1 MIRLLL
7 LALLLLNLQ
16 AKENVLTI
24 MIPMD
29 KPQESKNAP
38 FFKAFKALHDYMDEG
53 NQKAVGDPD
62 ADERWDYMSI
72 AWGISEYIEGV
83 IPLAQT
89 AVQQMPL
96 IQEFKPKNKAER
108 RFLAHLKQRE
118 MLRALDSIGVYN
130 AYANHPKSATLA
142 KVFLD
147 TANFLYAPLFNAQRA
162 GLDMMS
168 YLNQLQHILVAKKQ
182 CHPAPFAP
190 NDYCN
195 DSSTCAGCAHD
206 IIATAYDE
214 NISNDKLLQ
223 QLHTDIKNMADAY
236 GFFQQKIHSR
246 SLWER
251 LTLAHI
257 LGDDKDLI
265 VDGKQEDVPPSY
277 YVDDDSYQEMLHKYP
292 KRIDPSHLST
302 LYLARLLVLSYNAP
316 FYTHLQNNPTS
327 ILKDHPTM
335 CLSPKYLSPKSQ
347 QTCLQLFKAQ
357 TYNTKD
363 IQEQLHLVRLISID
377 DSPCVYL
384 DPKDKLQIFKSNNAI
399 CVALQKHLT
408 KEQKWSAYFS

>member
-24 MIPMD
+24 MIPME

-38 FFKAFKALHDYMDEG
+38 FFRAFKALYDHMDKG
-53 NQKAVGDPD
+53 NQDAVGDPEE
-62 ADERWDYMSI
+62 DERWDYMSI
-72 AWGISEYIEGV
+72 AWDISKYIKGV

-89 AVQQMPL
+89 AIQHMPL

-130 AYANHPKSATLA
+130 AYADHPKSATLA
-142 KVFLD
+142 QAFLD
-147 TANFLYAPLFNAQRA
+147 TAHFLYAPLFNAHKM
-162 GLDMMS
+162 GLDPIA
-168 YLNQLQHILVAKKQ
+168 YIKELRHILVDEKK

-195 DSSTCAGCAHD
+195 DNSTCAGCAYD
-206 IIATAYDE
+206 IIANAYDE
-214 NISNDKLLQ
+214 DISNDKFLE
-223 QLHTDIKNMADAY
+223 QLHTDIKNMAGSY
-236 GFFQQKIHSR
+236 GFFQQKIGSR
-246 SLWER
+246 NLWER
-251 LTLAHI
+251 LTI
-257 LGDDKDLI
+257 LNIFGDDEDKYFVAD
-265 VDGKQEDVPPSY
+265 DGKQEEIPPSA
-277 YVDDDSYQEMLHKYP
+277 YVDDDTYKEMLQRHKQ
-292 KRIDPSHLST
+292 RIDPNHLST
-302 LYLARLLVLSYNAP
+302 LYLARLLVLSHNAP
-316 FYTHLQNNPTS
+316 FYTHLKDNPVT

-347 QTCLQLFKAQ
+347 QTCLQLFKTQ
-357 TYNTKD
+357 TYNAKD

-377 DSPCVYL
+377 ESPCVYL
-384 DPKDKLQIFKSNNAI
+384 DPKDKLQIFKSDNAL
-399 CVALQKHLT
+399 CVVLQKNLV
-408 KEQKWSAYFS
+408 KEF

>member
-1 MIRLLL
+1 MIRLFL

-16 AKENVLTI
+16 GKEPPSPKDT
-24 MIPMD
+24 
-29 KPQESKNAP
+29 P

-72 AWGISEYIEGV
+72 AWGISEYIKGV

-89 AVQQMPL
+89 AIQHMPL
-96 IQEFKPKNKAER
+96 IQEFKPKNKAQAQ
-108 RFLAHLKQRE
+108 FLANVKQRE
-118 MLRALDSIGVYN
+118 MLRTLDSIGVYN
-130 AYANHPKSATLA
+130 AYADHPKSAALA
-142 KVFLD
+142 KAFLD
-147 TANFLYAPLFNAQRA
+147 TANFLYAPLFNAHKL
-162 GLDMMS
+162 GLDPIA
-168 YLNQLQHILVAKKQ
+168 YIKELQHILVAQKQ
-182 CHPAPFAP
+182 CHPAPFTP
-190 NDYCN
+190 KDYCN
-195 DSSTCAGCAHD
+195 DNSSCVACAYD

-214 NISNDKLLQ
+214 DISKDKFLE

-265 VDGKQEDVPPSY
+265 DGKQEDVPPSY
-277 YVDDDSYQEMLHKYP
+277 YVDDDSYKEMLHNYP

-302 LYLARLLVLSYNAP
+302 LYLARLLFLSYNAP
-316 FYTHLQNNPTS
+316 FYTHLQNNPTP

-347 QTCLQLFKAQ
+347 QTCLQLFQTQ

-377 DSPCVYL
+377 ESPCVYL
-384 DPKDKLQIFKSNNAI
+384 DPKDKLQVFKSDNAI
-399 CVALQKHLT
+399 CLALQKHLT
-408 KEQKWSAYFS
+408 KDFK